1 MQQLYRIESLTLIGV
16 GVFEH
21 THIDFPKIT
30 DEARNAKKAEIH
42 IFTGPNG
49 CGKSTILYALAGIL
63 NPQPGGDALVKK
75 RYHGT
80 DSFIR
85 FSFSGEEGL
94 IGIKAPLQ
102 PERYTPIYSND
113 SYYSSIEN
121 GTSSKLFRNRP
132 YLNIHEQMS
141 SSSFDFAGFAYS
153 GTRDQVT
160 SFDVGAIQEIKASP
174 FDNSLSFS
182 NTVRPKLLAQWI
194 ANSITQ
200 AVLARNEGSEAEA
213 QEYDRALTQISAFI
227 KNVCDIET
235 TFRLKRKPLA
245 VAISVEGQD
254 IAFDTL
260 PEGLKSMITWVV
272 DLALRL
278 ESIPWKNSREI
289 FAQPIILFLDEVDI
303 HLHPKWQRRILPAI
317 QKLLP
322 NAQIFVSTHSPFVVG
337 SVEDA
342 YVYRLPEPHR
352 NECRDASIAENIE
365 AIDSK
370 AGKSYQLILS
380 DVFGIDEEFDVETEE
395 QLTKFK
401 ALIRQHLLTEQYGEA
416 INGLAKRLSDKGE
429 ELSEIVSLE
438 LRQMQ
443 RLMSKKQG

>member
-1 MQQLYRIESLTLIGV
+1 MRQPYRIESLTLKGV

-21 THIDFPKIT
+21 THIDFPQIA
-30 DEARNAKKAEIH
+30 DEARDAKKAEIH

-49 CGKSTILYALAGIL
+49 CGKSTVLYALAGIL

-80 DSFIR
+80 DSSVR

-102 PERYTPIYSND
+102 QESMPVIWDTD
-113 SYYSSIEN
+113 SYYCALEN
-121 GTSSKLFRNRP
+121 AQSNMLSRNRP
-132 YLNIHEQMS
+132 YLNIHEPLN

-160 SFDVGAIQEIKASP
+160 SFDVGAIQEIQASP

-182 NTVRPKLLAQWI
+182 NTVRPQLLAQWI

-200 AVLARNEGSEAEA
+200 AVLARNEGNETEA
-213 QEYDRALTQISAFI
+213 QEYDIALKKISTFI
-227 KNVCDIET
+227 KNVCDLEAK
-235 TFRLKRKPLA
+235 FKLKRKPLA

-380 DVFGIDEEFDVETEE
+380 DVFGVDEEFDVETEE
-395 QLTKFK
+395 QLAEFK
-401 ALIRQHLLTEQYGEA
+401 SLIRQHLLTEQYGEA